1 MYPNL
6 YNNYVDVVTG
16 GICPYGSDS
25 GRHICLRFVIRRD
38 MNVFAIILSHKIIYY
53 TRLASKI
60 IEIVTLNMPKIIH
73 QIADSV

>member
-6 YNNYVDVVTG
+6 CKNYVDVVTG

-25 GRHICLRFVIRRD
+25 RHHIWLRFMIRD
-38 MNVFAIILSHKIIYY
+38 MKVFAIILSHKIIYY

-60 IEIVTLNMPKIIH
+60 IEIKSL
-73 QIADSV
+73 